1 MTEEIMIQLMQDI
14 NREQIRFGTCEVKFT
29 WHDGRIQFYEL
40 TTSKRCNV
48 ANISNNSTSDGGNIR

>member
-29 WHDGRIQFYEL
+29 WHDGRIQSYEL
-40 TTSKRCNV
+40 TTTKRRNTDRV
-48 ANISNNSTSDGGNIR
+48 SSDQGNAYER